1 MKYCKLVVVA
11 VTQRVHNHKTVED
24 HCCGHHVGR
33 CDSHHAEQES
43 NRDHAY
49 SVKVRVRVKVR
60 IRGQVSKDKIKKKFH
75 TTAMTTT
82 QSRLSRSTQCLYQDT
97 QMCVCVYRHTD
108 NYHRRHLLLHDVY

>member
-1 MKYCKLVVVA
+1 M
-11 VTQRVHNHKTVED
+11 VED

-60 IRGQVSKDKIKKKFH
+60 IRGHVSKDKMKNKFN
-75 TTAMTTT
+75 TTTMTTT
-82 QSRLSRSTQCLYQDT
+82 HLLNHDYREVHSARIKTPR
-97 QMCVCVYRHTD
+97 CVCVYRHTD
-108 NYHRRHLLLHDVY
+108 NYHRRHLLHEVY